1 MKLWWNT
8 ATGAILAADEPGAP
22 DRQWPDVRHLDGD
35 VLLLIRERTSAR
47 IRNLT
52 PHEVRLVLW
61 TRDEETG
68 DRAPE
73 SVLVLPAADDPPRVQ
88 IDREPLCGLAVCGD
102 DGAGV
107 VRLSATRVT
116 SPPRLP
122 EPDGTPLIVSR
133 QVAEAC
139 PERGDLFVVDEA
151 VRDDAGRVIAAL
163 GLASLASH
171 DALSEY
177 LDLRQR
183 LQAQHMVRTL

>member
-73 SVLVLPAADDPPRVQ
+73 SVLVLPAADDP
-88 IDREPLCGLAVCGD
+88 
-102 DGAGV
+102 
-107 VRLSATRVT
+107 
-116 SPPRLP
+116 RLP